1 MTFEEVEKICK
12 EKAAEAGVKLV
23 LHSKDLVDCFGKNQA
38 AQSDGEIILGEY
50 DSPELMALCFG
61 QQSTVFID
69 KAFAAKDHILRAF
82 AVAASAVNVAADA
95 SGALLG

>member
-1 MTFEEVEKICK
+1 MTFEEVENICK

-50 DSPELMALCFG
+50 DSPELMALCFAHEM
-61 QQSTVFID
+61 SHEFVKIEYFHYTSRLHDSKF
-69 KAFAAKDHILRAF
+69 
-82 AVAASAVNVAADA
+82 
-95 SGALLG
+95 